1 MKCTFIFT
9 IKATQRCSFF
19 SSLWLFFSSKVLMFA
34 ACDFDCE
41 RSLQFWHTENFSAF
55 ISIANDDVCTRNFVH
70 FFFICCSFS
79 SFRAPFDRNWKREKC
94 QSWSILLGKVQEK
107 KNQKFSEKKRNM
119 CCSVSLGSSI
129 WHRLSFN
136 LSSQDDVSR
145 SFSLAVSTSAHVQIY
160 AKAKLYIN
168 YPCVP

>member
-19 SSLWLFFSSKVLMFA
+19 SSLWLFFSSMVLMFA

-70 FFFICCSFS
+70 FFFHLLFLFVISRS
-79 SFRAPFDRNWKREKC
+79 IWSQLKEREMSVLINIAWKSAR
-94 QSWSILLGKVQEK
+94 K

>member
-1 MKCTFIFT
+1 MYIHFYNQSNATLFLFFFSLALFFFDGFDVRRLRLRLRTFASILTHWKLFRIHQYRQWWRLYQKLCTF
-9 IKATQRCSFF
+9 FF
-19 SSLWLFFSSKVLMFA
+19 HLLFLFVISRSIWSQLKEREMSVLINIA
-34 ACDFDCE
+34 
-41 RSLQFWHTENFSAF
+41 WKSA
-55 ISIANDDVCTRNFVH
+55 R
-70 FFFICCSFS
+70 
-79 SFRAPFDRNWKREKC
+79 
-94 QSWSILLGKVQEK
+94 K
-107 KNQKFSEKKRNM
+107 KDQKFSEKKWNM